1 MTYGGVHV
9 FYFLVDLL
17 SNVLSIVESEVL
29 MSPAIIV
36 DSLYFPCLVLS
47 LQLCSIP
54 RSGLVPLHPF
64 TLLLELLVF

>member
-17 SNVLSIVESEVL
+17 SSVLSIVENEVL

-36 DSLYFPCLVLS
+36 DSPLYFPCLVLFYS
-47 LQLCSIP
+47 CVVFL
-54 RSGLVPLHPF
+54 GLA
-64 TLLLELLVF
+64 

>member
-17 SNVLSIVESEVL
+17 SSILSVVEGEVL
-29 MSPAIIV
+29 MSPAIVI

-54 RSGLVPLHPF
+54 RSGLVPLRLF